1 MLSKNISAGDKLAL
15 ALILTRGCKPTLTK
29 NRDLAFID
37 IDKMISV
44 KNKTLKEEDIRMQ
57 NMKIAA
63 DLSGIKNSLFSQRS
77 EETVNAEDESN
88 RPQIFRLIR
97 AAQIHYL
104 TAARQQINGSNE
116 NDRTNT
122 NLTNN
127 DND

>member
-1 MLSKNISAGDKLAL
+1 
-15 ALILTRGCKPTLTK
+15 
-29 NRDLAFID
+29 
-37 IDKMISV
+37 
-44 KNKTLKEEDIRMQ
+44 MQ